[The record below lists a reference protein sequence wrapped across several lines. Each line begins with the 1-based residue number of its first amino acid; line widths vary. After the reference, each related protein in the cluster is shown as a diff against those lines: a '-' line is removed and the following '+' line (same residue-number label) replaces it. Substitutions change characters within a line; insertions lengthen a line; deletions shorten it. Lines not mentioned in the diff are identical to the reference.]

1 MTVLLCRKIWQ
12 FFFIKWWTKGNILKI
27 INLYA
32 SFMKFSEHSW
42 SNVRCDFVC
51 QPGRNFTPWISVC
64 HIADFAAFLT
74 INWLDQKTW
83 NRKNDAKRS
92 ELKIHGCQVLTQPMY
107 GLTLSLVFLGLIR
120 KPEKGQ
126 KKRPH
131 CLSQL
136 PRMWPLCKGK
146 IKAKSDPHFCG
157 ICSFPVASLDEVL
170 WKLFSSCR
178 MIYLSLL

>member
-1 MTVLLCRKIWQ
+1 MSEFFWPFLIPPSPMSEFCRMSCNIGISDPPPPLKCRDVFFGWPLTVLLCRKICQ
-12 FFFIKWWTKGNILKI
+12 FFFYIKWWTKGTFLKI

-83 NRKNDAKRS
+83 NRKNDAERT
-92 ELKIHGCQVLTQPMY
+92 ELKIHGCQIPMAPVLKV
-107 GLTLSLVFLGLIR
+107 S
-120 KPEKGQ
+120 
-126 KKRPH
+126 
-131 CLSQL
+131 
-136 PRMWPLCKGK
+136 
-146 IKAKSDPHFCG
+146 
-157 ICSFPVASLDEVL
+157 
-170 WKLFSSCR
+170 
-178 MIYLSLL
+178 

>member
-1 MTVLLCRKIWQ
+1 MNKRD
-12 FFFIKWWTKGNILKI
+12 FLKI

-83 NRKNDAKRS
+83 NRKNDADRT
-92 ELKIHGCQVLTQPMY
+92 ELPGTHGT
-107 GLTLSLVFLGLIR
+107 R
-120 KPEKGQ
+120 AKGQ
-126 KKRPH
+126 
-131 CLSQL
+131 LIL
-136 PRMWPLCKGK
+136 
-146 IKAKSDPHFCG
+146 KANF
-157 ICSFPVASLDEVL
+157 LVL
-170 WKLFSSCR
+170 
-178 MIYLSLL
+178 I